1 MHDTFLIDQIWVKVQ
16 EICKENKIE
25 KLTKVVVTVNNN
37 SHVNKEN
44 LYNHITK
51 CNSKLVDE
59 NIKIVVE
66 RQPIEE
72 QTAIIESLEG
82 DVSEA

>member
-37 SHVNKEN
+37 SQ
-44 LYNHITK
+44 
-51 CNSKLVDE
+51 C
-59 NIKIVVE
+59 
-66 RQPIEE
+66 
-72 QTAIIESLEG
+72 
-82 DVSEA
+82 